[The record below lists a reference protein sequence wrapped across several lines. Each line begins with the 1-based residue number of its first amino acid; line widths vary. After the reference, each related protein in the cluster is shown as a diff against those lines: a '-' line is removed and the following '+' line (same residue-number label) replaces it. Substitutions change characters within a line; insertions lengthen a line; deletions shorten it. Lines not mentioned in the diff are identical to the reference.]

1 MKVKD
6 NKGVD
11 RSLRNTHGQVSV
23 LYPKIPKISPGAHI
37 FQRSF
42 LRGLSTEGNLRFKI
56 DWARRIFGSKFT
68 VFACRFYFVF
78 EVNFPS
84 TSPPGGEGGLIFG
97 GAI

>member
-42 LRGLSTEGNLRFKI
+42 LRGLFLE
-56 DWARRIFGSKFT
+56 
-68 VFACRFYFVF
+68 
-78 EVNFPS
+78 
-84 TSPPGGEGGLIFG
+84 GLIYRGKFAFQNRLG
-97 GAI
+97 SPYIWK